1 MIDNFVD
8 QNSFFLELIVFCGAF
23 AFVFK
28 RRTHFPIRAVI
39 LLVAGLLISQLLP
52 TGLPFDESAP
62 AFMNIVKASLYP
74 RYLILFAVCLFAV
87 WTSLEC
93 SAWEAV
99 FATASAYCM
108 QHIMYKCYDSL
119 DEFLTYL
126 ISDENT
132 LRLIHVVS
140 RPVIFCGS
148 CVMFWLFFAK
158 KLKQLNGFRINNKYM
173 VVLAIVI
180 VTVANSLN
188 AIFYAL
194 YYSYPSGE
202 TKSLF
207 LTVYT
212 LLPLLLCYLCL
223 LGLLDGTYKQT
234 INENYIRSQALYDK
248 MRAQY
253 EQSKQNADT
262 INIKYHDLK
271 RFLER
276 STYSRE
282 ALADMSRAVEQYEA
296 LPKTGNH
303 ALNIV
308 LSEKLVEMKA
318 AGIEFHA
325 NINALPLGFMSEI
338 DVYSFF
344 SNLLSN
350 AVEHLMADQNA
361 ARYVFLDISQ
371 SGEMVKIIQ
380 ENGLST
386 PVAVDRSTGLPQ
398 TTKSDKLNH
407 GFGVKSMS
415 ETVKKYG
422 GNVLFDAKS
431 EKFTV
436 VVLIPIPTR

>member
-1 MIDNFVD
+1 MIEIFVG
-8 QNSFFLELIVFCGAF
+8 QNSFFLELFIFCGEF

-28 RRTHFPIRAVI
+28 KRSHFWLRIAVSFLI
-39 LLVAGLLISQLLP
+39 GLLISQLLP
-52 TGLPFDESAP
+52 VRLSYDELASAF
-62 AFMNIVKASLYP
+62 AKIVVASLYP
-74 RYLILFAVCLFAV
+74 RYIILFATCLLIIWF
-87 WTSLEC
+87 SFEC
-93 SAWEAV
+93 SLWEAV
-99 FATASAYCM
+99 FATASAYCI
-108 QHIMYKCYDSL
+108 QHIMYKSYDSL
-119 DEFLTYL
+119 DELLLFLV
-126 ISDENT
+126 SDEST
-132 LRLIHVVS
+132 LHLINAVS
-140 RPVIFCGS
+140 RPIIFCG
-148 CVMFWLFFAK
+148 CFILFWFFFVR
-158 KLKQLNGFRINNKYM
+158 KLRQLNGFKINNKYM
-173 VVLAIVI
+173 IVLAIVT
-180 VTVANSLN
+180 VTAANSLN

-194 YYSYPSGE
+194 YYGYPSTE
-202 TKSLF
+202 IKSLF

-212 LLPLLLCYLCL
+212 LFPLLLCYLCL
-223 LGLLDGTYKQT
+223 FGLLDGTYKQT
-234 INENYIRSQALYDK
+234 INENYIRSQVLYDK

-282 ALADMSRAVEQYEA
+282 ALEDMSRAVEQYEA
-296 LPKTGNH
+296 LPKTGNN

-308 LSEKLVEMKA
+308 LSEKLLEMKN

-325 NINALPLGFMSEI
+325 NINASPLTFMSEI

-350 AVEHLMADQNA
+350 AVEHLTTDQVA

-380 ENGLST
+380 ENGLSS
-386 PVAVDRSTGLPQ
+386 PVTIDRTTGLPQ
-398 TTKSDKLNH
+398 TTKPDKLNH

-422 GNVLFDAKS
+422 GNVLFNAGS

-436 VVLIPIPTR
+436 VVLIPIPVK